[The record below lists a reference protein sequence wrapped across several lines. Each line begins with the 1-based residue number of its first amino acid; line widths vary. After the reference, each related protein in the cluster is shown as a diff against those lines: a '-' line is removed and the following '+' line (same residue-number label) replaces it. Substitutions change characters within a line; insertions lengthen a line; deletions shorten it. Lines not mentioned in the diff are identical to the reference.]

1 MTSDVSLRGHGLNF
15 YLHYNTTYKLP
26 FTCSFLSRD
35 FLRRKIELMV
45 HQELPIEDLHRAQF
59 GQIYREAVPRR
70 FTPLLCALVLLV
82 LLGRDS

>member
-1 MTSDVSLRGHGLNF
+1 MTSDVSLWGHELNF

-35 FLRRKIELMV
+35 FLRRKIGLMV

-59 GQIYREAVPRR
+59 GQIYRSEKVHTTSMRSNS
-70 FTPLLCALVLLV
+70 T
-82 LLGRDS
+82 GSTW